1 MNCNNN
7 KNLQSLLENIGVATM
22 IFNADAVVTACNS
35 ASEKLLGL
43 PDGGLVGCTLAEHE
57 LFFVDA
63 AGNVDTKDGFPVNQI
78 AADHSTLCTFS

>member
-1 MNCNNN
+1 MNCNNT
-7 KNLQSLLENIGVATM
+7 KNLQSFLGNIGVATM

-43 PDGGLVGCTLAEHE
+43 PDGGLVGCTLAELE

-78 AADHSTLCTFS
+78 AADQKEAT